1 MFRDLSSLALGQF
14 LSMLFG
20 FLAFAYLARTLST
33 ESYGIV
39 EYSIGLAALAAVI
52 IEGGLGTIGTLHIS
66 RDPVRATSLA
76 AAIPGARLIL
86 ALLVVP
92 VVGVIGHVAS
102 PDTRTPL
109 LVWLFAVSLLAVPF
123 KQDWLLQGLE
133 KMTLVAPA
141 QAIKSA
147 TFALGVFVVVRT
159 SHDFL
164 RVGWLE
170 VVAAFIGA
178 GYYLRAQHA
187 VAVPFRLNLRLSE
200 AWPLIRIGS
209 SIGATNV
216 IWAFMLFMPIFLVP
230 NVAGAVQ
237 AAWIGGVQRIVAAL
251 VSFSALYYFNLY
263 PLMAR
268 ALHHDRPRWER
279 LMGSSVRV
287 IAWTSVGCALAMTLM
302 AEWLMVLVFGE
313 PFRTASP
320 VFAVYIWLLPLRLVS
335 GHARWTLL
343 AGERQGLLLAVEL
356 LGAGILSALGVL
368 LVPVYGALGA
378 AMAVVAANVIAW
390 LAAHLVA
397 ARYVGPVP
405 GIRHVLAPISSS
417 LLAILAFKSA
427 SGNALVGG
435 GLALLTYGACIRLMA
450 GDLYGDAIRLV
461 HAKQS

>member
-1 MFRDLSSLALGQF
+1 
-14 LSMLFG
+14 
-20 FLAFAYLARTLST
+20 
-33 ESYGIV
+33 
-39 EYSIGLAALAAVI
+39 
-52 IEGGLGTIGTLHIS
+52 
-66 RDPVRATSLA
+66 
-76 AAIPGARLIL
+76 
-86 ALLVVP
+86 
-92 VVGVIGHVAS
+92 
-102 PDTRTPL
+102 
-109 LVWLFAVSLLAVPF
+109 
-123 KQDWLLQGLE
+123 
-133 KMTLVAPA
+133 
-141 QAIKSA
+141 
-147 TFALGVFVVVRT
+147 
-159 SHDFL
+159 
-164 RVGWLE
+164 
-170 VVAAFIGA
+170 
-178 GYYLRAQHA
+178 
-187 VAVPFRLNLRLSE
+187 
-200 AWPLIRIGS
+200 
-209 SIGATNV
+209 
-216 IWAFMLFMPIFLVP
+216 
-230 NVAGAVQ
+230 
-237 AAWIGGVQRIVAAL
+237 
-251 VSFSALYYFNLY
+251 
-263 PLMAR
+263 
-268 ALHHDRPRWER
+268 
-279 LMGSSVRV
+279 
-287 IAWTSVGCALAMTLM
+287 M